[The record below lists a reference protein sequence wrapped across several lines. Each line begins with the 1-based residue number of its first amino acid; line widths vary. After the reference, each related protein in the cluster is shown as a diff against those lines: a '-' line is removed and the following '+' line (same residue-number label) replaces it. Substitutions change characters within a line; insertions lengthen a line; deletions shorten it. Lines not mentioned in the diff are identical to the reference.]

1 MSLFR
6 FKSKGKI
13 RQLVDLVYPVGS
25 IYISTA
31 STNPGTLFGGTWE
44 AFAPGRVLIGAGQ
57 GNDGTTSMSFTAN
70 STGGKYKHQHDY
82 GLQFREYYG
91 LIGSKILVQNGDD
104 WANPTNAGYQVSETF
119 SKTSHEKETT
129 NADVY
134 VSYGKTKIADNIIPY
149 FSVYMWKRIS

>member
-1 MSLFR
+1 MGLITWI
-6 FKSKGKI
+6 SKGLKKRLI
-13 RQLVDLVYPVGS
+13 DYTYPVGS
-25 IYISTA
+25 IFQST
-31 STNPGTLFGGTWE
+31 SPTNPSEYFGGTWE

-57 GNDGTTSMSFTAN
+57 GDDGTTSMSFTAG

-104 WANPTNAGYQVSETF
+104 WANPTSAGYQVSETF

-149 FSVYMWKRIS
+149 FSVYMWKRVS

>member
-1 MSLFR
+1 
-6 FKSKGKI
+6 
-13 RQLVDLVYPVGS
+13 
-25 IYISTA
+25 
-31 STNPGTLFGGTWE
+31 
-44 AFAPGRVLIGAGQ
+44 
-57 GNDGTTSMSFTAN
+57 MSFTSG
-70 STGGKYKHQHDY
+70 STGGKYKHQHVY

-149 FSVYMWKRIS
+149 FSVYMWKRVS

>member
-1 MSLFR
+1 MR
-6 FKSKGKI
+6 TYN
-13 RQLVDLVYPVGS
+13 LVNQ
-25 IYISTA
+25 YICGVESH
-31 STNPGTLFGGTWE
+31 NKC
-44 AFAPGRVLIGAGQ
+44 
-57 GNDGTTSMSFTAN
+57 MSFTAS

>member
-1 MSLFR
+1 
-6 FKSKGKI
+6 
-13 RQLVDLVYPVGS
+13 
-25 IYISTA
+25 
-31 STNPGTLFGGTWE
+31 
-44 AFAPGRVLIGAGQ
+44 
-57 GNDGTTSMSFTAN
+57 MSFTAG

-134 VSYGKTKIADNIIPY
+134 VSYGKTGLADNAMPY
-149 FSVYMWKRIS
+149 ITVYRWRRVS